1 VQASG
6 KVGLHGTGLP
16 FGFSVWVNLL
26 HDSRWG
32 GAAAVPVSH
41 TVGRGQKRE
50 KRPEWAAD

>member
-16 FGFSVWVNLL
+16 FGFGVWVNLL
-26 HDSRWG
+26 HDSGWG